1 LGSGKRN
8 LEEKIMRNSVS
19 HRQRMETCLS
29 GGVGDGVPVAL
40 WRHFPI
46 DDQDPGTL
54 AGAHIDFQR
63 TYDFDLLK
71 VTPAS
76 SYMARDWG
84 VSDEWR
90 GAPEG
95 TRSYIRQVINDPED
109 WTRLPV
115 LDPFQG
121 SLGGTLSALRTI
133 VQELGEAT
141 PVIQTIFSP
150 LAQAKNLVGRERL
163 VIHLR
168 QYPDALQEGL
178 RTITES
184 TMRYIAAARETGIAG
199 IFYAVQHAQYG
210 SLTPAEYD
218 AFGRRF
224 DFNVLDDLGDLW
236 LNMLHLHGENIFFDR
251 FIDYP
256 VSIINWHDQDTPPS
270 LLQGK
275 TLFDGA
281 VCGGLSRDKTMI
293 LGTPDLVNTEAK
305 QAIETTAGERFIL
318 GTGCVTFTTTPRAN
332 MIAARQSVEI

>member
-1 LGSGKRN
+1 
-8 LEEKIMRNSVS
+8 MRKTIS
-19 HRQRMETCLS
+19 HRQRLETCLS

-40 WRHFPI
+40 WRHFPV
-46 DDQDPGTL
+46 DDQDPETL

-76 SYMARDWG
+76 SYMAKDWG

-95 TRSYIRQVINDPED
+95 TRSYTHQVIEEPED

-115 LDPFQG
+115 LDPDLG
-121 SLGGTLSALRTI
+121 SLGNTLRALRMITR
-133 VQELGEAT
+133 ELGEAT

-150 LAQAKNLVGRERL
+150 LSQAKNLIGRERL

-184 TMRYIAAARETGIAG
+184 TIRYIDAARETGIAG
-199 IFYAVQHAQYG
+199 IFYAIQHAQYG
-210 SLTPAEYD
+210 LLAPSEYETY
-218 AFGRRF
+218 GRSF
-224 DFNVLDDLGDLW
+224 DLKVLEARGDFW

-251 FIDYP
+251 FVDYP
-256 VSIINWHDQDTPPS
+256 VSIINWHDQDTPPT
-270 LLQGK
+270 LTQGK
-275 TLFDGA
+275 ALFKGV
-281 VCGGLSRDKTMI
+281 VCGGLSRDQTMI
-293 LGTPDLVNTEAK
+293 LGTPDKVRTEAK

-332 MIAARQSVEI
+332 LIAARQSVEV